1 MYDLS
6 TYIAQARSI
15 THLAHLLNIPRS
27 TLRDYLTKQSLPTDD
42 VAKLKQVVKP
52 ASKATDDIDRL
63 IEIAKLKQ
71 QTSQV
76 HQQHTF
82 TIERPN
88 EPVVFI
94 LWGDQHIG
102 AGGTNHTGLKNEV
115 LAIKQLREEDP
126 NIILAL
132 NGDLIDGYFAG
143 SKHSNNDQV
152 LGIDEQRQFA
162 RWMLSEL
169 KPEIALSADHEA
181 WSIDS
186 NLDLNFTKDF
196 CAEHGINYA
205 QWQAKLTVKFDNELE
220 KTILVN
226 HRYPGRTKLNPVK
239 HLQNLHNERGPADVV
254 CCGHYHSAPG
264 SYWMHSYRQNEDKF
278 VGLQNGTH
286 KLGDSFASK
295 IGDLIGEYGIPA
307 VVLMPNG
314 DMYPFDHYSHAISW
328 LEKE

>member
-1 MYDLS
+1 MYDIES
-6 TYIAQARSI
+6 FIAQARSI

-27 TLRDYLTKQSLPTDD
+27 TLRDYLAKNKLPTDNIT
-42 VAKLKQVVKP
+42 ALSKQVKP
-52 ASKATDDIDRL
+52 KQETSNIDRL

-71 QTSQV
+71 KDSLV
-76 HQQHTF
+76 HQQYEF
-82 TIERPN
+82 TIERPD

-102 AGGTNHTGLKNEV
+102 AGGTNHVGLKNEV
-115 LAIKQLREEDP
+115 LAIKALRETNP
-126 NIILAL
+126 NTILAL

-152 LGIDEQRQFA
+152 LDIDEQRQFA

-196 CAEHGINYA
+196 CKDQGINYA
-205 QWQAKLTVKFDNELE
+205 QWQAKLTVKFDNKLE
-220 KTILVN
+220 RTILVN

-239 HLQNLHNERGPADVV
+239 HLQALHNERGPADVV

-264 SYWMHSYRQNEDKF
+264 AYWMHPYRQNEDKF
-278 VGLQNGTH
+278 IGLQNGTH

-307 VVLMPNG
+307 AVLMPNG
-314 DMYPFDHYSHAISW
+314 DMYPFDHYSHAMAW
-328 LEKE
+328 LEKGE